1 MSKAE
6 IHSWITTAQLD
17 DGSDDGQDAVDVASA
32 AINEEEDWAAFMVI
46 AQRRLLGDGTRGRI
60 EFLKEQLGVVANRG
74 DISQEQSLEILHLLM
89 LTTPR
94 YSDSDSRHAVLD
106 CLNSLLRRD
115 VSPPTPPPTPS
126 LISHTLIAWI
136 TKESSKP
143 LAPSSYFVL
152 LTWIAAA
159 FTESAKSDTFP
170 AAKTF
175 KVVVNT
181 MAVLVDAVAREGKSG
196 AIRSA
201 FVLVRRTLRNNHA
214 LIPAV
219 IDTLLEAAKSASA
232 PLSYAVL
239 IGIAIDVALRLRSAK
254 VSEESPGI
262 TYIGLV
268 KGNVLAYYSTH
279 VLLAKSA
286 VPKYI
291 LKSFHDF
298 IQNSATEEDLANI
311 VVPAAEK
318 AILRSP
324 EVSLDVLAYFFT
336 ALPYPLSPALFT
348 RIIAPALNATKSTN
362 PAARSGSIRAIKLLL
377 APPSSK
383 TPLPGAPPDTTPL
396 SNPEEIYA
404 QNIQAARDLILTPLQ
419 TAKTSSADHRATLI
433 AISSALPESQGKAA
447 GVLNSVIPA
456 VAKDGKEDGW
466 VPVGALLKTA
476 LAQNEEISKEVVAV
490 LTKEMSSSKVPV
502 RRAVCAAVGNA
513 LWELGAQAESWTPA
527 ASTFLAALSPALEAN
542 LKTASA
548 TPLNLPAGPLE
559 GYVAAAMG
567 FAKGGKDGIASK
579 NPVLTG
585 IAGTA
590 AKPSFL
596 LWDKVW
602 GKVNDPLEEIWLIR
616 AAVAT
621 FEWFEEGNVKK
632 AEGVKS
638 ALGSILAH
646 CAVRSNHH
654 DTRRL
659 ALEALSK
666 LSQRFPKSVVLTIV
680 EAIVAATENK
690 PKAAPT
696 STASSSTSSAKPP
709 AGAKPATTPAP
720 KASTPAA
727 AKPAA
732 TVSDDG
738 PQNTSRPNPKTILQ
752 AKFSALLAA
761 VTPSAEHVQEPL
773 RGDLMVEMIGVAH
786 REDISSPQRQLWV
799 DLCLRAKLDPHVL
812 VTRKVDRLLE
822 LVLLKQGEHS
832 EQTMESAYRALSS
845 IVFIAP
851 AVVLPHVISE
861 VRHSLAPAQVEALG
875 AVDFAIWR
883 TPKGTMF
890 HDVLANKKGP
900 VLNNKSKD
908 ADIEKWEAEIRKT
921 LESKKAAGA
930 KTLSK
935 QEQAQVNAQLEK
947 EDAIRSNVQR
957 VKNDMLRGLALIKSL
972 VAAGIPELSVHVA
985 SIAKLLLDG
994 ALKKGSVLVGSE
1006 AFETY
1011 LDLAN
1016 MCSDRLDI
1024 FKRWIGVATLRVF
1037 DVPDVPEELK
1047 LEPLAG
1053 LIVRVLYRL
1062 RSLSEQSPFDPSTYA
1077 YTSPFI
1083 DHVIRSGSIS
1093 TTTPEEALEQVT
1105 LALDI
1110 IQFHCGEFSDPAYPR
1125 IEAARSLIYIVGN
1138 VPKAAKSAVSAL
1150 VDLGQSISANVT
1162 EEETNVLLRSTLAQ
1176 EAYVRNACL
1185 QALQPFDLTE
1195 LDWSPEIWIACHDED
1210 EQNARL
1216 ARHLWDDNGLDV
1228 SSGYISELL
1237 PFLDHENKYV
1247 RTAVGEAIAE
1257 SAATLP
1263 DTLPQLMLTLE
1274 ELYREKAKIL
1284 APEFDEYGMV
1294 IESSLDRADPWP
1306 ARAAIASTFRHLAPH
1321 FTETEVV
1328 PFFEF
1333 LIKDEALGDRNA
1345 TVRRNMLDAGN
1356 TVLDLHGDKKLQ
1368 DLIEM
1373 FEKQMASPSTGTE
1386 TSDNIREAVVVLFG
1400 RHAGHLEASD
1410 PRVPHVVDRLV
1421 EALKTPSEVVQIAVA
1436 DCLPAL
1442 VKLMKPRLPKLVD
1455 HLFDELI
1462 NGAKYAQRRGAAYG
1476 LAGVLKG
1483 RGIVGFKEFDIVGRL
1498 RRAMDDKKR
1507 FEARQGVIFVFETL
1521 SSTLGRLFEPYIP
1534 LILPLLLGAFGDGTP
1549 DVREATIDASKVIM
1563 ANMSGYGVK
1572 LILPTLLETLEEK
1585 QWRTKKGS
1593 IELLGAMAYCAPKQL
1608 SVSLPTVIP
1617 QLTGVLTDSHA
1628 QVRTAANKSLKQFG
1642 EVISNPEIQSLVP
1655 TLLKAMVDPDKTS
1668 NALTNLLKTSFV
1680 HYIDS
1685 PSLALLVPIIV
1696 RGLKERSSDTKR
1708 KAVQIVGNL
1717 SSLTDSKDFIPY
1729 LSQLMPLVHVVLV
1742 DPVPEAR
1749 ATAAKA
1755 LGTLI
1760 ERLGEANFPD
1770 MVDNLLQ
1777 TLKTDTSGVDRQGA
1791 AQGLSEV
1798 LSGLGMERME
1808 ALLPE
1813 VIASVSSPRP
1823 YVREGFMSLLVY
1835 LPATFGHRFTPH
1847 LARIIPPILNGL
1859 ADSEESVRSAS
1870 MKAGRMIVS
1879 NYSSKAIDL
1888 LLPELEKGMFD
1899 SGWRI
1904 RHSSITLVGELL
1916 FRVSG
1921 ISGKAEIEE
1930 DEEAAVDTTAIESS
1944 RRALTEALGKER
1956 RDRVLAALYII
1967 RQDAVAAV
1975 RLASIHIWK
1984 ALVANT
1990 PRTVRDLLP
1999 TLIDQIVNLLASPDS
2014 DQRETAART
2023 IAELCRKLGEKIL
2036 GEIVPLLRNA
2046 ATSPNPATREGV
2058 CLVLTEIMLNTTESQ
2073 REGHEAEITAAV
2085 RVSLVDSEPAV
2096 RAAAAQAF
2104 DVLQEHLGAQAI
2116 DQTIPTLLE
2125 ALRDSTDS
2133 SGTALQ
2139 ALKEVMMVRATTV
2152 FPVLIP
2158 SLITQPITISNA
2170 RAMASLVTVAGNAL
2184 SKRLTQILTALVKS
2198 LEAEEDEETREAV
2211 KEATTALLG
2220 SISDAEGLNTLMML
2234 LISWVK
2240 HDNPRR
2246 RITALE
2252 LFGTFCEHTELDF
2265 EIYRVDWIR
2274 VLVPMLDDSD
2284 ESVIQPAWNALDEF
2298 VKSLGKDD
2306 LESLSVPLR
2315 RALESTGGPGRYVPG
2330 LALPKGL
2337 SPLLPIIFAGLTT
2350 GNSEQREQSAY
2361 AIGDLVTRTE
2371 ESALKPFT
2379 TQLTGPLI
2387 RVITQATTYPPAVK
2401 SAILSALTTLLT
2413 VVPTFVKP
2421 FFPQLQRT
2429 FVKAV
2434 QDPASLVVRTRAAE
2448 ALGVLMKSHT
2458 RGDVLATELLKEIR
2472 ATMFVDEP
2480 IAASLVL
2487 ALAGVVKNSGA
2498 NVGSASRQAIVELIL
2513 DSAGKSESGQSH
2525 QDNYNAAVGQLFA
2538 SLGDQP
2544 DVKPI
2549 IDAHILAN
2557 TPTSPL
2563 ASQLLLAVAQDSPQT
2578 LITFK
2583 CAPSAVKK
2591 VVQSIGTDQ
2600 PNVARPAREA
2610 RDVFKSSAAWKDDAA
2625 VQAAFG

>member
-6 IHSWITTAQLD
+6 IHSWVSTAQHED
-17 DGSDDGQDAVDVASA
+17 ASDDGQETVDVASV
-32 AINEEEDWAAFMVI
+32 AINEEEDWAHFM
-46 AQRRLLGDGTRGRI
+46 
-60 EFLKEQLGVVANRG
+60 
-74 DISQEQSLEILHLLM
+74 EQSLEILHLLI
-89 LTTPR
+89 LTVPR
-94 YSDSDSRHAVLD
+94 YSDSDSRNAVLE
-106 CLNSLLRRD
+106 CVNSLLRRD
-115 VSPPTPPPTPS
+115 VSPATPPPTPS

-136 TKESSKP
+136 AKESSKP
-143 LAPSSYFVL
+143 IAPSNYFVL

-159 FTESAKSDTFP
+159 FSACAKRDTFSS
-170 AAKTF
+170 AKTF

-181 MAVLVDAVAREGKSG
+181 MAVLADAVSRGGKSG

-201 FVLVRRTLRNNHA
+201 FVLVRRTFRNVTPPKPN
-214 LIPAV
+214 
-219 IDTLLEAAKSASA
+219 D
-232 PLSYAVL
+232 
-239 IGIAIDVALRLRSAK
+239 
-254 VSEESPGI
+254 ESPGP
-262 TYIGLV
+262 TYIGLI
-268 KGNVLAYYSTH
+268 KGNVLTYYSNN
-279 VLLAKSA
+279 VILAKSA
-286 VPKYI
+286 VPDYI
-291 LKSFHDF
+291 LKSFHDL
-298 IQNSATEEDLANI
+298 IQNCITEEDLTNT
-311 VVPAAEK
+311 VVPSAEK

-324 EVSLDVLAYFFT
+324 EVSLHGKPFGICIIHGW
-336 ALPYPLSPALFT
+336 SLFT
-348 RIIAPALNATKSTN
+348 RVLTPAINATKSTN
-362 PAARSGSIRAIKLLL
+362 PVARSGSIQVVKSLL
-377 APPSSK
+377 ASS
-383 TPLPGAPPDTTPL
+383 TPKPQLPGSPPNTSPTTN
-396 SNPEEIYA
+396 SEEIHA
-404 QNIQAARDLILTPLQ
+404 QNIQAARDLILVPLQ
-419 TAKTSSADHRATLI
+419 TAKTTSADHRATLG
-433 AISSALPESQGKAA
+433 AISSALPKSQGRTID
-447 GVLNSVIPA
+447 VL
-456 VAKDGKEDGW
+456 
-466 VPVGALLKTA
+466 TA
-476 LAQNEEISKEVVAV
+476 LAQNEEIPKEVVTA
-490 LTKEMSSSKVPV
+490 LTKEMGSSKIPV
-502 RRAVCAAVGNA
+502 RRAACAAVGDA
-513 LWELGAQAESWTPA
+513 LWELASQNESWTPA
-527 ASTFLAALSPALEAN
+527 AASFLVALSPAFENN

-548 TPLNLPAGPLE
+548 TPVRERWKGWDRIEEPSTHWDCWYCCQALI
-559 GYVAAAMG
+559 
-567 FAKGGKDGIASK
+567 FA
-579 NPVLTG
+579 L
-585 IAGTA
+585 
-590 AKPSFL
+590 
-596 LWDKVW
+596 DKVW
-602 GKVNDPLEEIWLIR
+602 GKVNDPVEEIWLLR
-616 AAVAT
+616 AAIAT
-621 FEWFEEGNVKK
+621 LEWFEESNAKK
-632 AEGVKS
+632 AEGLKS
-638 ALGSILAH
+638 ALGGIFVY
-646 CAVRSNHH
+646 CAVRSTHH
-654 DTRRL
+654 NTRRL
-659 ALEALSK
+659 ALENLSK
-666 LSQRFPKSVVLTIV
+666 LSQRFPKSVIPLVV
-680 EAIVAATENK
+680 EAIVAATETK

-696 STASSSTSSAKPP
+696 TSTSTLAST
-709 AGAKPATTPAP
+709 AKPATGAKAPVKPTATPVA
-720 KASTPAA
+720 KASTPAT
-727 AKPAA
+727 KPAA
-732 TVSDDG
+732 TA
-738 PQNTSRPNPKTILQ
+738 Q
-752 AKFSALLAA
+752 ALALLASI
-761 VTPSAEHVQEPL
+761 TPSAEHVEEPL
-773 RGDLMVEMIGVAH
+773 RAIWWSRWWELRIGMLFVT
-786 REDISSPQRQLWV
+786 SPQRQLWV
-799 DLCLRAKLDPHVL
+799 DLCLRAKLDPHIL

-832 EQTMESAYRALSS
+832 EETTKSAYRALSS

-851 AVVLPHVISE
+851 SIVLPHVISE
-861 VRHSLAPAQVEALG
+861 IRQSLAPSQVEALG

-908 ADIEKWEAEIRKT
+908 ADIEN
-921 LESKKAAGA
+921 
-930 KTLSK
+930 LSK

-947 EDAIRSNVQR
+947 EDATRSNVQR
-957 VKNDMLRGLALIKSL
+957 VKDDMLRGLALIKSL
-972 VAAGIPELSVHVA
+972 VAAGVPELSVHVA

-994 ALKKGSVLVGSE
+994 ALKKGSSLVGGE

-1016 MCSDRLDI
+1016 MCSDRLDV

-1053 LIVRVLYRL
+1053 MHVELTLSTSLFIRKGPF
-1062 RSLSEQSPFDPSTYA
+1062 RSINIRIYVSIHRPCYPF
-1077 YTSPFI
+1077 
-1083 DHVIRSGSIS
+1083 RGIS
-1093 TTTPEEALEQVT
+1093 TATPEEALEQVS
-1105 LALDI
+1105 LAMDI

-1125 IEAARSLIYIVGN
+1125 IEAARSLIHIIGT
-1138 VPKAAKSAVSAL
+1138 VPKIAKNAVSAL

-1216 ARHLWDDNGLDV
+1216 ARHLWEDNGLDIP
-1228 SSGYISELL
+1228 SGYITELL

-1247 RTAVGEAIAE
+1247 RTAAGEAIAE
-1257 SAATLP
+1257 SVSTLP
-1263 DTLPQLMLTLE
+1263 ETLPQLMLTLE
-1274 ELYREKAKIL
+1274 EFYREKAKIL

-1306 ARAAIASTFRHLAPH
+1306 ARAAIANTFRHLAPY

-1333 LIKDEALGDRNA
+1333 LIKDEALGDRHA
-1345 TVRRNMLDAGN
+1345 AVRRNMLDAG
-1356 TVLDLHGDKKLQ
+1356 TAILDLHGDKKLQ
-1368 DLIEM
+1368 EMIEM
-1373 FEKQMASPSTGTE
+1373 FEKYLSSPSSGTD

-1410 PRVPHVVDRLV
+1410 PRVPQVVDRLV

-1436 DCLPAL
+1436 DCLPGL
-1442 VKLMKPRLPKLVD
+1442 VKLMKARLPKLVD
-1455 HLFDELI
+1455 QLFDELV

-1483 RGIVGFKEFDIVGRL
+1483 RGIIGFKEFDIVGRL

-1507 FEARQGVIFVFETL
+1507 FEARQGAVFVFETL
-1521 SSTLGRLFEPYIP
+1521 SATLGRLFEPYIP

-1593 IELLGAMAYCAPKQL
+1593 IELLGSMAYCAPKQL

-1628 QVRTAANKSLKQFG
+1628 QVRSAANKSLKQFG
-1642 EVISNPEIQSLVP
+1642 EVINNPEIQSLVP

-1685 PSLALLVPIIV
+1685 PSLALLIPIIV

-1729 LSQLMPLVHVVLV
+1729 LSQLMPLVHIVLV

-1760 ERLGEANFPD
+1760 ERLGEVNFPD
-1770 MVDNLLQ
+1770 MVENLLQ

-1808 ALLPE
+1808 GLLPE
-1813 VIASVSSPRP
+1813 VIASISSPRP

-1847 LARIIPPILNGL
+1847 LSRIIPPILSGL

-1870 MKAGRMIVS
+1870 MKAGRMIVT

-1930 DEEAAVDTTAIESS
+1930 DEEEAIDTTAAESS

-1956 RDRVLAALYII
+1956 RDRILAALYIV

-1975 RLASIHIWK
+1975 RVASIHIWK

-1999 TLIDQIVNLLASPDS
+1999 TLIDQIVNLWQAQIQTSARYEIS
-2014 DQRETAART
+2014 DRTELQLILFQTAGRT

-2036 GEIVPLLRNA
+2036 GEIVPLLRTA
-2046 ATSPNPATREGV
+2046 ATFAQSCYSRG
-2058 CLVLTEIMLNTTESQ
+2058 CLPGSHRNYAQHDRISARRPRSRN
-2073 REGHEAEITAAV
+2073 HAAV

-2125 ALRDSTDS
+2125 ALRDSSDS

-2198 LEAEEDEETREAV
+2198 LETEKDEETREAV
-2211 KEATTALLG
+2211 SEATTALLA

-2234 LISWVK
+2234 LLSWSGETRQ
-2240 HDNPRR
+2240 PRR
-2246 RITALE
+2246 RISALE
-2252 LFGTFCEHTELDF
+2252 FFGIFCKNTELDF

-2284 ESVIQPAWNALDEF
+2284 ESVIEPAWNALDEF

-2306 LESLSVPLR
+2306 LEGLSVPLR
-2315 RALESTGGPGRYVPG
+2315 RALESTGAPGRYVPG
-2330 LALPKGL
+2330 LGLPKGL

-2379 TQLTGPLI
+2379 TQLTVPSFVLLHKRRPITSRQECDLVGADNPVGRRPHI
-2387 RVITQATTYPPAVK
+2387 RQT
-2401 SAILSALTTLLT
+2401 
-2413 VVPTFVKP
+2413 

-2429 FVKAV
+2429 CQGCPRPSFARRA
-2434 QDPASLVVRTRAAE
+2434 DPRSGST
-2448 ALGVLMKSHT
+2448 GS
-2458 RGDVLATELLKEIR
+2458 
-2472 ATMFVDEP
+2472 VDEEP
-2480 IAASLVL
+2480 YTRRRSRRRVIERNKSKHVR
-2487 ALAGVVKNSGA
+2487 GRA
-2498 NVGSASRQAIVELIL
+2498 NCCESCARVGRRGQELWSKRGSASRQAIIELIL
-2513 DSAGKSESGQSH
+2513 DSAGKSESGQAH

-2563 ASQLLLAVAQDSPQT
+2563 SSQLLLAVAQDSPQT

-2600 PNVARPAREA
+2600 PSVSRPAREA
-2610 RDVFKSSAAWKDDAA
+2610 RDVFKNSLAWKDDAA
-2625 VQAAFG
+2625 VQAAFA

>member
-6 IHSWITTAQLD
+6 IHSWVSTAQHED
-17 DGSDDGQDAVDVASA
+17 ASDDGQETVDVASV
-32 AINEEEDWAAFMVI
+32 AINEEEDWAHFMVI

-60 EFLKEQLGVVANRG
+60 EFLKEQL
-74 DISQEQSLEILHLLM
+74 DISQEQSLEILHLLI
-89 LTTPR
+89 LTIPR
-94 YSDSDSRHAVLD
+94 YSDSDSRNAVLE
-106 CLNSLLRRD
+106 CVNSLLRRD
-115 VSPPTPPPTPS
+115 VSPVTPPPTPS

-136 TKESSKP
+136 AKESSKP
-143 LAPSSYFVL
+143 IAPSNYFVL

-159 FTESAKSDTFP
+159 FSACAKRDTFSS
-170 AAKTF
+170 AKTF

-181 MAVLVDAVAREGKSG
+181 MAVLVDAVSRGGKSG
-196 AIRSA
+196 AVRSA
-201 FVLVRRTLRNNHA
+201 LNHA
-214 LIPAV
+214 LIPTV
-219 IDTLLEAAKSASA
+219 VDTLLETAKTASV
-232 PLSYAVL
+232 PLNYAVL
-239 IGIAIDVALRLRSAK
+239 IGIAVDVSLRLRPPKPSD
-254 VSEESPGI
+254 ESPGP
-262 TYIGLV
+262 TYIGLI
-268 KGNVLAYYSTH
+268 KGNVLTYYSNN
-279 VLLAKSA
+279 VILAKSA
-286 VPKYI
+286 VPDYI
-291 LKSFHDF
+291 LKSFHDL
-298 IQNSATEEDLANI
+298 IQNCITEEDLTNT
-311 VVPAAEK
+311 VVPSAEK

-324 EVSLDVLAYFFT
+324 EVSLHGKPFGICIIHGW
-336 ALPYPLSPALFT
+336 SLFT
-348 RIIAPALNATKSTN
+348 RILTPAINATKSTN
-362 PAARSGSIRAIKLLL
+362 PVARSGSIHVVKSLI
-377 APPSSK
+377 APS
-383 TPLPGAPPDTTPL
+383 TPKPQLPGSPPNTSPTTN
-396 SNPEEIYA
+396 SEEIHA
-404 QNIQAARDLILTPLQ
+404 QNTQAARDLILVPLQ
-419 TAKTSSADHRATLI
+419 TAKTTSADHRATLG
-433 AISSALPESQGKAA
+433 AISSALPKSQGKTID
-447 GVLNSVIPA
+447 VLSSVVPG

-466 VPVGALLKTA
+466 PPVGALLKTA
-476 LAQNEEISKEVVAV
+476 LAQNEEIPKEVVTA
-490 LTKEMSSSKVPV
+490 LTKEMGSSKIPV
-502 RRAVCAAVGNA
+502 RRAACAAVGDA
-513 LWELGAQAESWTPA
+513 LWELASQNESWTPA
-527 ASTFLAALSPALEAN
+527 AASFLVALSPAFENN

-559 GYVAAAMG
+559 GYVAAAIG

-602 GKVNDPLEEIWLIR
+602 GKVNDPVEEIWLLR
-616 AAVAT
+616 AAIAT
-621 FEWFEEGNVKK
+621 LEWFEESNAKK

-638 ALGSILAH
+638 ALGGIFVY
-646 CAVRSNHH
+646 CAVRSTHH
-654 DTRRL
+654 NTRRL
-659 ALEALSK
+659 ALENLSK
-666 LSQRFPKSVVLTIV
+666 LSQRFPKSVIPLVV
-680 EAIVAATENK
+680 EAIVAATETK

-696 STASSSTSSAKPP
+696 TSTSTLAST
-709 AGAKPATTPAP
+709 AKPATGAKAPVKPTATPVA
-720 KASTPAA
+720 KASTPAT
-727 AKPAA
+727 KPAA
-732 TVSDDG
+732 TASDEG
-738 PQNTSRPNPKTILQ
+738 PQNTSRPNPITILQ
-752 AKFSALLAA
+752 AKLSALLASI
-761 VTPSAEHVQEPL
+761 TPSAEHVEEPL
-773 RGDLMVEMIGVAH
+773 RGDLVVEMVGVAH
-786 REDISSPQRQLWV
+786 RDAVSSPQRQLWV
-799 DLCLRAKLDPHVL
+799 DLCLRAKLDPHIL

-832 EQTMESAYRALSS
+832 EETTKSAYRALSS

-851 AVVLPHVISE
+851 SIVLPHLISE
-861 VRHSLAPAQVEALG
+861 IRQSLAPSQVEALG

-908 ADIEKWEAEIRKT
+908 ADIEKWEAELRKT
-921 LESKKAAGA
+921 LENKKGAATKA
-930 KTLSK
+930 LSK

-947 EDAIRSNVQR
+947 EDATRSNVQR
-957 VKNDMLRGLALIKSL
+957 VKDDMLRGLALIKSL
-972 VAAGIPELSVHVA
+972 VAAGVPELSVHVA

-994 ALKKGSVLVGSE
+994 ALKKGSSLVGGE

-1016 MCSDRLDI
+1016 MCSDRLDV

-1062 RSLSEQSPFDPSTYA
+1062 RSLSEKAPFDPSTYA

-1083 DHVIRSGSIS
+1083 DHVIRSGGIS
-1093 TTTPEEALEQVT
+1093 TATPEEALEQVS
-1105 LALDI
+1105 LAMDI

-1125 IEAARSLIYIVGN
+1125 IEAARSLIHIIGT
-1138 VPKAAKSAVSAL
+1138 VPKIAKNAVSAL

-1216 ARHLWDDNGLDV
+1216 ARHLWEDNGLDIP
-1228 SSGYISELL
+1228 SGYITELL

-1247 RTAVGEAIAE
+1247 RTAAGEAIAE
-1257 SAATLP
+1257 SVSTLP
-1263 DTLPQLMLTLE
+1263 ETLPQLMLTLE
-1274 ELYREKAKIL
+1274 EFYREKAKIL
-1284 APEFDEYGMV
+1284 APEFDEYAQGMV

-1306 ARAAIASTFRHLAPH
+1306 ARGAIANTFRHLAPY

-1333 LIKDEALGDRNA
+1333 LIKDEALGDRHA
-1345 TVRRNMLDAGN
+1345 AVRRNMLDAGIAI
-1356 TVLDLHGDKKLQ
+1356 LDLHGHKKLQ
-1368 DLIEM
+1368 EMIEM
-1373 FEKQMASPSTGTE
+1373 FEKYLSSPSSGTD

-1410 PRVPHVVDRLV
+1410 PRVPQVVDRLV

-1436 DCLPAL
+1436 DCLPGL
-1442 VKLMKPRLPKLVD
+1442 VKLMKARLPKLVD
-1455 HLFDELI
+1455 QLFDELV

-1483 RGIVGFKEFDIVGRL
+1483 RGIIGFKEFDIVGRL

-1507 FEARQGVIFVFETL
+1507 FEARQGAVFVFETL
-1521 SSTLGRLFEPYIP
+1521 SATLGRLFEPYIP

-1593 IELLGAMAYCAPKQL
+1593 IELLGSMAYCAPKQL

-1628 QVRTAANKSLKQFG
+1628 QVRSAANKSLKQFG
-1642 EVISNPEIQSLVP
+1642 EVINNPEIQSLVP

-1685 PSLALLVPIIV
+1685 PSLALLIPIIV

-1729 LSQLMPLVHVVLV
+1729 LSQLMPLVHIVLV

-1770 MVDNLLQ
+1770 MVENLLQ

-1808 ALLPE
+1808 GLLPE
-1813 VIASVSSPRP
+1813 VIASISSPRP

-1847 LARIIPPILNGL
+1847 LSRIIPPILSGL

-1870 MKAGRMIVS
+1870 MKAGRMIVT

-1930 DEEAAVDTTAIESS
+1930 DEEEAIDTTAAESS

-1956 RDRVLAALYII
+1956 RDRILAALYIV

-1975 RLASIHIWK
+1975 RVASIHIWK

-2014 DQRETAART
+2014 DQRETAGRT

-2036 GEIVPLLRNA
+2036 GEIVPLLRTA

-2125 ALRDSTDS
+2125 ALRDSSDS

-2198 LEAEEDEETREAV
+2198 LETEKDEETREAV
-2211 KEATTALLG
+2211 SEATTALLA

-2234 LISWVK
+2234 LLSWVK
-2240 HDNPRR
+2240 HDSPRR
-2246 RITALE
+2246 RISALE
-2252 LFGTFCEHTELDF
+2252 FFGIFCKNTELDF

-2284 ESVIQPAWNALDEF
+2284 ESVIEPAWNALDEF

-2306 LESLSVPLR
+2306 LEGLSVPLR
-2315 RALESTGGPGRYVPG
+2315 RALESTGAPGRYVPG
-2330 LALPKGL
+2330 LGLPKGL

-2401 SAILSALTTLLT
+2401 GAILSALTTLLA

-2434 QDPASLVVRTRAAE
+2434 QDPASLVVRTRAVE

-2458 RGDVLATELLKEIR
+2458 RGDVLAAELLKEIR
-2472 ATMFVDEP
+2472 ASMFEDEP

-2498 NVGSASRQAIVELIL
+2498 NVGSASRQAIIELIL
-2513 DSAGKSESGQSH
+2513 DSAGKSESGQAH

-2563 ASQLLLAVAQDSPQT
+2563 SSQLLLAVAQDSPQT

-2600 PNVARPAREA
+2600 PSVSRPAREA
-2610 RDVFKSSAAWKDDAA
+2610 RDVFKNSSAWKDDAA
-2625 VQAAFG
+2625 VQAAFA